1 MAAGLLLRSFSKLAT
16 LDIGFDR
23 NNVLLVGADLKT
35 AKVPPERQLA
45 TFEEIETRLG
55 ALPGVVSIG
64 RSVITPVGDGGWNQW
79 ILTDWSRA
87 LTAHDSLSWSNC
99 VSPGFFQTL
108 RMPLLAG
115 RDFNSGDTKTS
126 PSVAI
131 VNQTLARRFFP
142 NLNPID
148 KTFWIVDRGGN
159 PGPPVEVVGLV
170 KDAKYWSVREDSD
183 PTAFFPATQAPAI
196 AMFEAETFELRT
208 ATPPSALMGPI
219 QAAVAGVNKEIP
231 LEFHTLAE
239 QVSDT
244 LVQER
249 LLAVLSAFFGGL
261 ALLLAMI
268 GLYGA
273 LSYMVTRR
281 QAEFGIRM
289 ALGAEAG
296 SILRL
301 VMRDVAVILAGGIV
315 AGALISFAATPVL
328 AKLLFGLGPR
338 DVRTIIGAAA
348 VLSAV
353 GVVAGYL
360 PARRATKVHPIVAL
374 RCE

>member
-1 MAAGLLLRSFSKLAT
+1 
-16 LDIGFDR
+16 
-23 NNVLLVGADLKT
+23 
-35 AKVPPERQLA
+35 P
-45 TFEEIETRLG
+45 
-55 ALPGVVSIG
+55 
-64 RSVITPVGDGGWNQW
+64 W
-79 ILTDWSRA
+79 
-87 LTAHDSLSWSNC
+87 
-99 VSPGFFQTL
+99 
-108 RMPLLAG
+108 
-115 RDFNSGDTKTS
+115 
-126 PSVAI
+126 VAI

-142 NLNPID
+142 NVNPND

-281 QAEFGIRM
+281 QTEFGIRM

-296 SILRL
+296 SIMRL
-301 VMRDVAVILAGGIV
+301 VMWEVAVILTGGIV
-315 AGALISFAATPVL
+315 AGVLISLADKSVL
-328 AKLLFGLGPR
+328 EKILFGLGACNPE
-338 DVRTIIGAAA
+338 TLAGAVAL
-348 VLSAV
+348 LSAV
-353 GVVAGYL
+353 AAIAGCL
-360 PARRATKVHPIVAL
+360 PARRATRVDPMMTL
-374 RCE
+374 R